1 MVWVWRAYLYWAF
14 FWFGLAMLVLAPF
27 LVLPYYL
34 LSKAKA
40 AKYAW
45 PFMRLWAASFIFP
58 IGGINFKRIGSQPR
72 HKAIYIANHNSYL
85 DTPALAYCLPKE
97 VRFLAKTDLA
107 KFPVFGFVYK
117 HLVIAVDRHNFRS
130 RAFALQEMKAWLG
143 ANVSVLIFPEG
154 KMNKTE
160 TLIQEFQIGAFQLAF
175 ETQLPI
181 VPVVINGTRAAL
193 PATHFALRPTNI
205 SVKVLPFFLPSEFN
219 SPAEMMTTVRQS
231 MLAELETMA
240 KH

>member
-1 MVWVWRAYLYWAF
+1 
-14 FWFGLAMLVLAPF
+14 
-27 LVLPYYL
+27 
-34 LSKAKA
+34 
-40 AKYAW
+40 
-45 PFMRLWAASFIFP
+45 MRLWAASFVFP
-58 IGGINFKRIGSQPR
+58 IGGINFRRIGSQPK
-72 HKAIYIANHNSYL
+72 HNAIYIANHNSYL

-117 HLVIAVDRHNFRS
+117 YLVIAVDRHNFRS
-130 RAFALQEMKAWLG
+130 RALALQEMKVWLG
-143 ANVSVLIFPEG
+143 SNISVLVFPEG
-154 KMNKTE
+154 KMNKTK
-160 TLIQEFQIGAFQLAF
+160 TLLQDFQIGAFQLAF

-181 VPVVINGTRAAL
+181 VPVVIQGTRAAL

-205 SVKVLPFFLPSEFN
+205 SVKLMSSFYPYQFN
-219 SPAEMMTTVRQS
+219 SPTEMMTIVRQS